1 MVNVEMAKAGHTERG
16 MLRKSLDKVFLG
28 FSFITL
34 PLGVGVAATSLW
46 AAQWGTAALASGS
59 AFLDFTQI
67 REHSKPPEQQSWYN
81 PERIMDR
88 LIGSLRFNTTSRLAY
103 SS

>member
-1 MVNVEMAKAGHTERG
+1 MGNVEMAKGGPIERG
-16 MLRKSLDKVFLG
+16 PLRKTLDKVFFG

-34 PLGVGVAATSLW
+34 PLGVGIAASSLM

-67 REHSKPPEQQSWYN
+67 KEHSRPPEKQSWYN
-81 PERIMDR
+81 PERLMDR
-88 LIGSLRFNTTSRLAY
+88 VIGSLRFNKTSRLAY
-103 SS
+103 TQ